1 MYTRFINN
9 TERFPIMIKLGTNVK
24 SKTHSD
30 LEGDVVLINRTENI
44 AVVKTWISDYEIM
57 TVETFLSDLEEVK

>member
-1 MYTRFINN
+1 
-9 TERFPIMIKLGTNVK
+9 MIKLGTNVK

-30 LEGDVVLINRTENI
+30 LEGDVVLIDRTENI